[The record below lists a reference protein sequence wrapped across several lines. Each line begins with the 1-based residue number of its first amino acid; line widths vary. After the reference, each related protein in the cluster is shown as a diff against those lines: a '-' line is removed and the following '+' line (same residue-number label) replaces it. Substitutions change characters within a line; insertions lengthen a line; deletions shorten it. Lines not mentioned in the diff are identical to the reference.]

1 MLLPDDVLRLIA
13 QSKPLANPL
22 FPESLVALA
31 CACRGHL
38 VALADLLVLP
48 RAARALC
55 RKTGYPSHSFA
66 THYVLN
72 WDGLSLNDSDM
83 RVLAEVARC
92 CALPNFRDPYLW
104 DNSITDAGIG
114 HLAGALSSGG
124 FPTLD
129 SLILDGNPIGDEGL
143 ATLISALGRPGA
155 PRLRRL
161 GFCRTRIT
169 EVSAQTLVDGARAGA
184 LVAEY
189 IFLDGWLATHELLRP
204 FKKHSWTEGNK
215 TLWRIDSRALP
226 PA

>member
-22 FPESLVALA
+22 FPAAIVALA
-31 CACRGHL
+31 RTCRGHL
-38 VALADLLVLP
+38 RALADLLVLP

-55 RKTGYPSHSFA
+55 RKTGYSSREFA
-66 THYVLN
+66 TYHVFN
-72 WDGLSLNDSDM
+72 WKRLSLNDSDM

-92 CALPNFRDPYLW
+92 CALPNFWDPGIE

-189 IFLDGWLATHELLRP
+189 IFLDGWLATHELLHP
-204 FKKHSWTEGNK
+204 FKKYSWVAGNE
-215 TLWRIDSRALP
+215 THWRIDSRALP